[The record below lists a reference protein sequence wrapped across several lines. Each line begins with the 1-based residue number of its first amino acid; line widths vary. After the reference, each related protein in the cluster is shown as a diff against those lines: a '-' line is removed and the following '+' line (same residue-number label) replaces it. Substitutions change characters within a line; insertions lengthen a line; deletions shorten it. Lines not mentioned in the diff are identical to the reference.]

1 MIYDKNSGSDQNCSN
16 DNGCGRPHVRQYGAQ
31 TAPLSFVE
39 MVLCEAAPAAK
50 GEAVRRGAT
59 PSNSRTLSKSIFQEE
74 GWVSEERWCA
84 GVYLG

>member
-1 MIYDKNSGSDQNCSN
+1 
-16 DNGCGRPHVRQYGAQ
+16 
-31 TAPLSFVE
+31 